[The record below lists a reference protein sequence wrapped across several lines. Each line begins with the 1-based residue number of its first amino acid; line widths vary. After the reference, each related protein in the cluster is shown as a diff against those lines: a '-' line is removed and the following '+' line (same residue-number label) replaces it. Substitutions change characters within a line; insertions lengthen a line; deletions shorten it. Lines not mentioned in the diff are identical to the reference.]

1 MKNISNNGINL
12 IKKFEGLE
20 LKAYKDSVGI
30 LTIGYGHTHGVKAGD
45 AITGQQADAFLRE
58 DVQVAELAVN
68 TNVKVKLTQ
77 GQFDALMSFVF
88 NLGSGNFV
96 KSTLLKKLNAGDYAG
111 AADEFGRWINAGGKP
126 LTGLIKRRAAERE
139 MFTT

>member
-1 MKNISNNGINL
+1 MLISNNGINL

-45 AITGQQADAFLRE
+45 VITGQQADTFLRE
-58 DVQVAELAVN
+58 DVQVAELAVT

-77 GQFDALMSFVF
+77 GQFDALVSFIF
-88 NLGSGNFV
+88 NLGAGNFV
-96 KSTLLKKLNAGDYAG
+96 KSTLLKKLNTGDYAG
-111 AADEFGRWINAGGKP
+111 AADEFGKWVNAGGKP
-126 LTGLIKRRAAERE
+126 LPGLVKRRAAEKE
-139 MFTT
+139 MFST

>member
-1 MKNISNNGINL
+1 MLISNNGINL

-30 LTIGYGHTHGVKAGD
+30 LTIGYGHTRGVKAGD
-45 AITGQQADAFLRE
+45 VITGQQADAFLRE

-77 GQFDALMSFVF
+77 GQFDALVSFIF
-88 NLGSGNFV
+88 NLGAGNFV
-96 KSTLLKKLNAGDYAG
+96 KSTLLKKLNTGDYAG
-111 AADEFGRWINAGGKP
+111 AADEFGKWVNAGGKP
-126 LTGLIKRRAAERE
+126 LPGLVKRRAAEKE
-139 MFTT
+139 MFST